1 MIIDFHTHCFDDALA
16 PYAVST
22 LEKNGGIKA
31 KHDGTVSGLREYMRQ
46 CGVDLCVVHPVA
58 TKSAQV
64 KTINQWAME
73 NTDNIKS
80 IVADNIISENTQKH
94 SERSRLCLFG
104 ALHPDDP
111 NFLNTAQQLK
121 NDGFKGVKLHPDY
134 QRFYAD
140 ESRMMPLYEALRD
153 LGLIVVLHAGVD
165 IGHTALIRC
174 TPLMIANI
182 INNVPGLKLV
192 AAHMGGHALWRD
204 AEMLLC
210 GKDLYLDT
218 SYAWY
223 KLGRQGMARMIEK
236 HGADKV
242 LFGTDSPWKDTA
254 AEIAHITSLG
264 LSTSQTDLIMYK
276 NAQALLEI

>member
-58 TKSAQV
+58 TKPAQV
-64 KTINQWAME
+64 VTINQWARK
-73 NTDNIKS
+73 NTNDGM
-80 IVADNIISENTQKH
+80 
-94 SERSRLCLFG
+94 CLFG

-153 LGLIVVLHAGVD
+153 LGLIVVLHTGVD

-223 KLGRQGMARMIEK
+223 KLGRQGMVRMIEK

-254 AEIAHITSLG
+254 AEITHITSLG
-264 LSTSQTDLIMYK
+264 LSASQTDLIMYK

>member
-22 LEKNGGIKA
+22 LEKKGGIKA
-31 KHDGTVSGLREYMRQ
+31 EHDGTVVGLREYMRQ
-46 CGVDLCVVHPVA
+46 CGVDVCVVHPVA
-58 TKSAQV
+58 TKPAQV
-64 KTINQWAME
+64 DTINRWAKKNNDYSM
-73 NTDNIKS
+73 
-80 IVADNIISENTQKH
+80 
-94 SERSRLCLFG
+94 RFFG

-111 NFLNTAQQLK
+111 NFLDAAQQLK
-121 NDGFKGVKLHPDY
+121 KDGFKGVKLHPDY

-140 ESRMMPLYEALRD
+140 DERMIPKYEALRD

-165 IGHTALIRC
+165 IGHTSLVRC

-182 INNVPGLKLV
+182 VKTVPGLKLV
-192 AAHMGGHALWRD
+192 AAHMGGHSLWRD
-204 AEMLLC
+204 AEALLC

-236 HGADKV
+236 HSADKV
-242 LFGTDSPWKDTA
+242 LFGTDSPWKNTA
-254 AEIAHITSLG
+254 AEIEHITSLG
-264 LSTSQTDLIMYK
+264 ISGSQTDLILYK
-276 NAQALLEI
+276 NAQVLLEI